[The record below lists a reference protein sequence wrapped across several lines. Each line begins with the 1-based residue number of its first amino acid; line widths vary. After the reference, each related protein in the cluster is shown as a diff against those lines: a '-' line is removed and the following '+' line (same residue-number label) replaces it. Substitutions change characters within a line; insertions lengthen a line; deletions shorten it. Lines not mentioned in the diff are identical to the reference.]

1 MFYKGV
7 LVSGLVAAI
16 LFSAG
21 CSAVGFQAV
30 YGLGKV
36 MQTVGA
42 GGIKAIAGAISGS
55 GSAADIAPAIIGSKL
70 DAMTKS
76 SMQFEAQKGAMSPGV
91 LGVGIVGGIVNE
103 IGNEKRER
111 ENAEALGKVQEV
123 FGQLNNGKVAAKEPD
138 KIDFGNGS
146 VVKPIT
152 ETEAKVD
159 SVLNIG
165 VEPNTIT
172 EP

>member
-1 MFYKGV
+1 MFYKGF
-7 LVSGLVAAI
+7 LGLGLMATI

-55 GSAADIAPAIIGSKL
+55 GSAADIAPAIVGAKL

-76 SMQFEAQKGAMSPGV
+76 SMQFEAQKGAISPGV
-91 LGVGIVGGIVNE
+91 LGVGVVGGLINE

-111 ENAEALGKVQEV
+111 ENAEALGKVKEV

-138 KIDFGNGS
+138 KIDSGDGII
-146 VVKPIT
+146 VRPGT

-159 SVLNIG
+159 SVVTTG
-165 VEPNTIT
+165 VAPTTIT

>member
-7 LVSGLVAAI
+7 LGSGLVAVI
-16 LFSAG
+16 LFSTG

-55 GSAADIAPAIIGSKL
+55 GSAADIAPAIVGAKL

-76 SMQFEAQKGAMSPGV
+76 SMQFEAQKGAISPGV
-91 LGVGIVGGIVNE
+91 LGVGVVGGLIMKLAMRSVR
-103 IGNEKRER
+103 GKTLKLLER
-111 ENAEALGKVQEV
+111 LRKYSDN
-123 FGQLNNGKVAAKEPD
+123 
-138 KIDFGNGS
+138 
-146 VVKPIT
+146 
-152 ETEAKVD
+152 
-159 SVLNIG
+159 
-165 VEPNTIT
+165 
-172 EP
+172 